1 MKHLQCEF
9 CDGETKTKLVS
20 VKKKR
25 EGKTFNLEMK
35 AEVCPN
41 CKTKYY
47 DGAKLQEF
55 EKSIKKQLA
64 TV

>member
-1 MKHLQCEF
+1 MNHLKCEF
-9 CDGETKTKLVS
+9 CDGVTETKLVF

-41 CKTKYY
+41 CKIKYY
-47 DGAKLQEF
+47 DGAKLQKF
-55 EKSIKKQLA
+55 EQSIKLLDA
-64 TV
+64 